1 MLSALARR
9 CSSYAACGLA
19 AVLVTLS
26 APNLTFAQQP
36 ATPPGPGPGAADAKA
51 SLADAEKAVKAK
63 DWASAAKFYDA
74 ANKTAPSADALEG
87 LANAY
92 YNGGQLGESWSAYNE
107 WNDKYSAK
115 APAPKKATNQAR
127 LKELDGK
134 TGFIAVTVNEPGA
147 LIFIDDKQVGV
158 SPLPGPIR
166 LTSGVHKL
174 KVTKDGF
181 GLYDQQPNVAAGTT
195 TTSQVTLA
203 SAASKGKI
211 VVKEKNNKPVRVI
224 LDGVDM
230 GEAPW
235 TGEVDPGQHEIAARG
250 AGLAAIPQKINVER
264 GKTSDVEIEASSS
277 TTPVKITTTD
287 GKGLI
292 FLDGKLVGEGSFTGD
307 IPSGPHKLRITRE
320 GFDPFEEDITL
331 KDKDPYSRSIT
342 LSLSGKISTG
352 PMQVTERLEGLYG
365 GFNFLAMFTPGGT
378 GSALEQL
385 CEAKDKTPA
394 LVSCD
399 APDGFGG
406 GFGGFL
412 GYHWDP
418 VGIELFLS
426 AQYDQRTVKTDWNA
440 QNTDPGIGP
449 DPARLEEYNLRRLG
463 GMGMARVRVTKQW
476 PKLRISMA
484 IGAGLVRRVLFL
496 DRDTR
501 SKDDPNLPKD
511 VYVSDSAG
519 YWSFIVGAEPSIM
532 YRLTPGVA
540 VSAGAQ
546 IFMDGVNSAIS
557 GNDGENP
564 RSTKDAPHAIGG
576 RGLTTNALDLSSN
589 VQVFVGPFIGM
600 MFGP

>member
-9 CSSYAACGLA
+9 RRSYAASGLA
-19 AVLVTLS
+19 AVLTSVLTLS
-26 APNLTFAQQP
+26 VPQNVAYAQP
-36 ATPPGPGPGAADAKA
+36 ANPAADAKA
-51 SLADAEKAVKAK
+51 SLADADKAVKNK
-63 DWASAAKFYDA
+63 DWSSAAKLFDA
-74 ANKTAPSADALEG
+74 ANKISPSADALEG

-92 YNGGQLGESWSAYNE
+92 YNGGQLGESWAAYTE

-115 APAPKKATNQAR
+115 APAPKKAAVQAR
-127 LKELDGK
+127 LKDLDGK
-134 TGFIAVTVNEPGA
+134 TGFLTVTVNEAGA
-147 LIFIDDKQVGV
+147 AIFVDDKQVGV
-158 SPLPGPIR
+158 SPLPAPLR
-166 LTSGVHKL
+166 LTSGAHKL
-174 KVTKDGF
+174 KVSKDGF
-181 GLYDQQPNVAAGTT
+181 APADQQPNVAAAGTT
-195 TTSQVTLA
+195 TAQVTLA
-203 SAASKGKI
+203 SASTKGKI
-211 VVKEKNNKPVRVI
+211 VVKEKNNKPVRVL

-250 AGLAAIPQKINVER
+250 PGLAAIPQKISVER
-264 GKTSDVEIEASSS
+264 GKTSDVEVEVSSS
-277 TTPVKITTTD
+277 STPVKITTTD

-320 GFDPFEEDITL
+320 GYDPFEEDITL

-352 PMQVTERLEGLYG
+352 PMQVTERLEGVYG

-385 CEAKDKTPA
+385 CEAKGNTPSLA
-394 LVSCD
+394 SCET
-399 APDGFGG
+399 PDGFGG
-406 GFGGFL
+406 GAGGFL

-426 AQYDQRTVKTDWNA
+426 AQYDQRTIKNDWNA
-440 QNTDPGIGP
+440 QNTDPGLGP
-449 DPARLEEYNLRRLG
+449 DPPRLEEYNLRRLG
-463 GMGMARVRVTKQW
+463 GMGLARVRVTKQW
-476 PKLRISMA
+476 TKVRLSMA

-501 SKDDPNLPKD
+501 AKDDPNLKD
-511 VYVSDSAG
+511 VYVSDPAG

-532 YRLTPGVA
+532 WRLTTGVA
-540 VSAGAQ
+540 LAAGAQ
-546 IFMDGVNSAIS
+546 ISVDGVNSAIS

-564 RSTKDAPHAIGG
+564 RSSKDAPHALGG
-576 RGLTTNALDLSSN
+576 RGLTTNAFDLTSN

>member
-1 MLSALARR
+1 MLSALVRR
-9 CSSYAACGLA
+9 RRSYAASGLA
-19 AVLVTLS
+19 AVLTLS
-26 APNLTFAQQP
+26 VPLNAYAQP
-36 ATPPGPGPGAADAKA
+36 ANPPGAADAKA
-51 SLADAEKAVKAK
+51 SLADAEKAVKNK
-63 DWASAAKFYDA
+63 DWSSAAKFYDA
-74 ANKTAPSADALEG
+74 ANKTSPSADALEG
-87 LANAY
+87 LGNAY
-92 YNGGQLGESWSAYNE
+92 YNGGQLGESWAAYNE

-115 APAPKKATNQAR
+115 APAPKKATVQGR
-127 LKELDGK
+127 LKELEGK
-134 TGFIAVTVNEPGA
+134 TGFLAVTVNEPGA
-147 LIFIDDKQVGV
+147 AIFVDDKQVGV
-158 SPLPGPIR
+158 SPLPSPLR

-195 TTSQVTLA
+195 TTSAVTLA
-203 SAASKGKI
+203 SASTKGKI

-250 AGLAAIPQKINVER
+250 PGLAAIPQKINVER
-264 GKTSDVEIEASSS
+264 GKTSDVEVEASSS

-292 FLDGKLVGEGSFTGD
+292 FLDGKLVGEGSFTGE

-320 GFDPFEEDITL
+320 GYDPFEEDITL

-352 PMQVTERLEGLYG
+352 PMQTADRLEGVYG

-385 CEAKDKTPA
+385 CESSTKPPS

-399 APDGFGG
+399 APDGIGAGAG
-406 GFGGFL
+406 GFV

-418 VGIELFLS
+418 IGIELFLS

-463 GMGMARVRVTKQW
+463 GMGLARVRLTKQW
-476 PKLRISMA
+476 PKFRFSVAL
-484 IGAGLVRRVLFL
+484 GAGLVRRVLFL

-501 SKDDPNLPKD
+501 SKEDPNLKD
-511 VYVSDSAG
+511 VYVSETAG

-532 YRLTPGVA
+532 YRLTPGVSVA
-540 VSAGAQ
+540 LGAQ
-546 IFMDGVNSAIS
+546 IFMDGVSSPIS
-557 GNDGENP
+557 GNDSENP
-564 RSTKDAPHAIGG
+564 RSTKDAPHSLGG
-576 RGLTTNALDLSSN
+576 RGLTTNAFDLTSN